1 MSNDV
6 LSDIKRMHIMTLL
19 ESGKRLD
26 GRGFEER
33 RKIELMPNFVPRAEG
48 SARLK
53 LGDTDVLAGIKMD
66 IGTPFSDT
74 PDSGVMTTNAELIP
88 MASPFFESG
97 PPRPE
102 AIEISRVVDRGIRE
116 SRTVDM
122 GKLCITPGEE
132 VWIMFIDIHTL
143 DYDGNLFDAASLA
156 ALAALKSTTVPAAKF
171 EKGEDYALPVE
182 HLPIASTFVKIG
194 DKILL
199 DPNYEEQQVANARLT
214 VTFDENGD
222 LRAMQKGIGGG
233 FTPEEVKYMMGVA
246 KRTTREV
253 IDELF

>member
-6 LSDIKRMHIMTLL
+6 LSDIKRMHILTLL
-19 ESGKRLD
+19 ESGKRID

-48 SARLK
+48 SARLR
-53 LGDTDVLAGIKMD
+53 LGNTDVLAGIKMD
-66 IGTPFSDT
+66 IGTPFPDT
-74 PDSGVMTTNAELIP
+74 PDTGVMTTNAELIP

-102 AIEISRVVDRGIRE
+102 AIELSRVVDRGIRE
-116 SRTVDM
+116 SQTVDM
-122 GKLCITPGEE
+122 AKLCITPGEE
-132 VWIMFIDIHTL
+132 VWVMFIDIHTL

-156 ALAALKSTTVPAAKF
+156 ALAALKNTTVPAEKF
-171 EKGEDYALPVE
+171 EKGEDYPLPVE
-182 HLPIASTFVKIG
+182 HLPISSTFVKIG

-199 DPNYEEQQVANARLT
+199 DPNYEEEQVANARLT
-214 VTFDENGD
+214 ITFDENGD

-233 FTPEEVKYMMGVA
+233 FTKEEIFYMMDVA
-246 KRTTREV
+246 RRTSRELMQ
-253 IDELF
+253 ELF

>member
-1 MSNDV
+1 MSKDV
-6 LSDIKRMHIMTLL
+6 LSDIKRMHIMRLL
-19 ESGKRLD
+19 ESGKRID

-97 PPRPE
+97 PPRPG

-116 SRTVDM
+116 SQTVDM

-156 ALAALKSTTVPAAKF
+156 ALSALKSTTVPAAKF
-171 EKGEDYALPVE
+171 DKGEDYVLPVE

-233 FTPEEVKYMMGVA
+233 FTSEEVKYMMEVA
-246 KRTTREV
+246 KRTSREV
-253 IDELF
+253 MDELF

>member
-6 LSDIKRMHIMTLL
+6 LSDIKRMHIMSLL
-19 ESGKRLD
+19 ESGKRVD

-48 SARLK
+48 SARLR

-66 IGTPFSDT
+66 TGTPFSDT
-74 PDSGVMTTNAELIP
+74 PDTGVMTTNIELIP

-97 PPRPE
+97 PPRPA

-116 SRTVDM
+116 SHTVNM
-122 GKLCITPGEE
+122 SKLCITPGEE

-156 ALAALKSTTVPAAKF
+156 ALAALKNTTVPAGKF
-171 EKGEDYALPVE
+171 EKGEDYPLPVE
-182 HLPIASTFVKIG
+182 HLPVASTFVKIG

-199 DPNYEEQQVANARLT
+199 DPNYDEEQVASARLT
-214 VTFDENGD
+214 ITFDENGD

-233 FTPEEVKYMMGVA
+233 FTNEEIFYMMKVA
-246 KRTTREV
+246 RKTSRELME
-253 IDELF
+253 ELF

>member
-1 MSNDV
+1 MSDDV
-6 LSDIKRMHIMTLL
+6 LSDIKRMHILTLL
-19 ESGKRLD
+19 ESGKRID

-48 SARLK
+48 SARLR

-66 IGTPFSDT
+66 IGTPFPDT

-102 AIEISRVVDRGIRE
+102 AIELSRVVDRGIRE
-116 SRTVDM
+116 SQTVDM
-122 GKLCITPGEE
+122 SKLCITPGEE

-156 ALAALKSTTVPAAKF
+156 ALSALKNTTVPAEKF
-171 EKGEDYALPVE
+171 EKGEDYPLPVE
-182 HLPIASTFVKIG
+182 HLPVSSTFVKIG

-199 DPNYEEQQVANARLT
+199 DPNYEEEQVANARLT

-233 FTPEEVKYMMGVA
+233 FTPEEIKYMMEVA
-246 KRTTREV
+246 KRTSQEL
-253 IDELF
+253 IKELF

>member
-19 ESGKRLD
+19 ESGKRID

-66 IGTPFSDT
+66 IGTPFPDT

-102 AIEISRVVDRGIRE
+102 AIELSRVVDRGIRE
-116 SRTVDM
+116 SQTVDM

-156 ALAALKSTTVPAAKF
+156 ALAALKGTTVPAAKF
-171 EKGEDYALPVE
+171 GKGEDYALPVE

-214 VTFDENGD
+214 ITFDENGD

-233 FTPEEVKYMMGVA
+233 FTSEEVKYMMEVA
-246 KRTTREV
+246 KRTSREV
-253 IDELF
+253 MDELF

>member
-19 ESGKRLD
+19 ESGKRID
-26 GRGFEER
+26 DRGFEER
-33 RKIELMPNFVPRAEG
+33 RKIEIMPNFVPRAEG
-48 SARLK
+48 SARLR

-66 IGTPFSDT
+66 TGTPFSDT

-116 SRTVDM
+116 SQTVDM

-143 DYDGNLFDAASLA
+143 DYDGNLIDAASLA
-156 ALAALKSTTVPAAKF
+156 ALSALKSTTVPAKKF
-171 EKGEDYALPVE
+171 EKGEDYPLPVE

-199 DPNYEEQQVANARLT
+199 DPSYEEEQVADARLT

-233 FTPEEVKYMMGVA
+233 FTPEEIKYMMEVA
-246 KRTTREV
+246 KKSSRKI

>member
-6 LSDIKRMHIMTLL
+6 LSDIKRIHIMTLL
-19 ESGKRLD
+19 ESGKRID

-66 IGTPFSDT
+66 IGTPFPDT

-102 AIEISRVVDRGIRE
+102 AIELSRVVDRGIRE

-156 ALAALKSTTVPAAKF
+156 ALAALKGTTVPAAKF

-214 VTFDENGD
+214 ITFDENGD

-233 FTPEEVKYMMGVA
+233 FTSEEVKYMMKVA
-246 KRTTREV
+246 KRTSREV